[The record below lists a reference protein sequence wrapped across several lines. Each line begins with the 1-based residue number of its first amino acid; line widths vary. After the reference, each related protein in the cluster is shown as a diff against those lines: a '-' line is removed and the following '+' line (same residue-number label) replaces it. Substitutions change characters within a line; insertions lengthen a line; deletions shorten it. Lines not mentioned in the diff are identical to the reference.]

1 MSGNGQINLKEES
14 DMASD
19 KNTRLKPEWVSNN
32 GSGARLF
39 AYACGL
45 SRKDSKAKPYSEG
58 NAKDGTGITG
68 LRKELEKTRLDA

>member
-19 KNTRLKPEWVSNN
+19 KHTRLKPEWVSNN

-39 AYACGL
+39 AYSCAISGNEGGAL
-45 SRKDSKAKPYSEG
+45 SSKGS
-58 NAKDGTGITG
+58 AKDDSGIPG
-68 LRKELEKTRLDA
+68 LMNELEKTKLDV